1 MRTCYNSG
9 GVVTG
14 ATQESGMSEI
24 SDFQRKFFAHGL
36 GNKLFTEQEFVE
48 AVAAAKA
55 EMMAVAIHTSRQ
67 VVFIER
73 DACADVVEQ
82 AAVLPDAVEVVLD
95 DLRELLAGLAHC
107 DLLEKHEV
115 LDERPVLRK

>member
-1 MRTCYNSG
+1 
-9 GVVTG
+9 
-14 ATQESGMSEI
+14 MSEA

-55 EMMAVAIHTSRQ
+55 EIMAVAIQTSRQ

-73 DACADVVEQ
+73 DACAEVVEKLATQ
-82 AAVLPDAVEVVLD
+82 EDEGEVCTALRNAAEAIRNRIPSQ
-95 DLRELLAGLAHC
+95 RQ
-107 DLLEKHEV
+107 
-115 LDERPVLRK
+115 

>member
-1 MRTCYNSG
+1 
-9 GVVTG
+9 
-14 ATQESGMSEI
+14 MSEI

-55 EMMAVAIHTSRQ
+55 EIMAVAIQTSRQ

-73 DACADVVEQ
+73 DACAEVVETLATQ
-82 AAVLPDAVEVVLD
+82 EDEGEVCTALRNAAEAIRNRIPSQ
-95 DLRELLAGLAHC
+95 RQ
-107 DLLEKHEV
+107 
-115 LDERPVLRK
+115 